1 MTNRYLLTAGSD
13 CYPSSG
19 TGDWIATY
27 PTYQD
32 ANNMVKQIITHEY
45 YTKGKHKGEI
55 KKTHIT
61 YEINGHTWDW
71 YEIID
76 LSRWL

>member
-1 MTNRYLLTAGSD
+1 MTNRYLLTAGSAY
-13 CYPSSG
+13 YPSYG

-27 PTYQD
+27 PTYED
-32 ANNMVKQIITHEY
+32 ARNMVKEIITHQY

-55 KKTHIT
+55 KETHT
-61 YEINGHTWDW
+61 RYKINESTVDW

-76 LSRWL
+76 LSHWI